1 MKYMTGKIVK
11 FSFFRVRYLVCFAVF
26 FLFALVLSITGG
38 LDEINGGK
46 TAVIISVLVLLSA
59 AVLFIV
65 ISVFDRSL
73 RMKPD
78 LLNRLIAAVCILSAI
93 GAGIGYLAAYKM
105 VLYNKLNDL
114 IS

>member
-26 FLFALVLSITGG
+26 FFVCACSFNNGG
-38 LDEINGGK
+38 FDEINGGR

-73 RMKPD
+73 R
-78 LLNRLIAAVCILSAI
+78 
-93 GAGIGYLAAYKM
+93 
-105 VLYNKLNDL
+105 
-114 IS
+114 

>member
-1 MKYMTGKIVK
+1 MTGKIVK

-38 LDEINGGK
+38 FDEINGGR

-93 GAGIGYLAAYKM
+93 GVGIGYPAAYKM
-105 VLYNKLNDL
+105 AL
-114 IS
+114 